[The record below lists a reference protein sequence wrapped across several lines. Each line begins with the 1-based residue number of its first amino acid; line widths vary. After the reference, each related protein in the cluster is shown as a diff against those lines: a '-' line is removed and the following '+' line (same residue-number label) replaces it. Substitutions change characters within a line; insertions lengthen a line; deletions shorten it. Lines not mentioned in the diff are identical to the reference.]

1 VKRFNTPPG
10 WPEPPPGWLPD
21 ANFVPDPSWPPL
33 PEGWQLVVDDEQ
45 PGGGRLRS
53 LANRVVTHEA
63 VDDAEAIWSA
73 QSQTI
78 ASAATGGKAVKGRY
92 RLTHEMLYFE
102 RGTLRTD
109 AQQVPIV
116 HVLDVD
122 VKQSMTQKARSVGDV
137 IVHIQRPD
145 RVELVRMESI
155 PQPREAQAIINK
167 TARQARHEAQRR
179 QNTMRYETTHG
190 SAPPPAS
197 TSAAAAPSGVAGS
210 DAVSQL
216 KQLAEIRDAG
226 ILSDDEFE
234 SKKRQ
239 ILERM

>member
-1 VKRFNTPPG
+1 M
-10 WPEPPPGWLPD
+10 
-21 ANFVPDPSWPPL
+21 
-33 PEGWQLVVDDEQ
+33 VDDDQ

-53 LANRVVTHEA
+53 LANRVVTLEA
-63 VDDAEAIWSA
+63 VDDAETIWSA

-109 AQQVPIV
+109 AQQVPIM

-122 VKQSMTQKARSVGDV
+122 VKQSMTQKARGVGDV
-137 IVHIQRPD
+137 IVHIQRPG
-145 RVELVRMESI
+145 RIELVRMESI
-155 PQPREAQAIINK
+155 PQPREAQAILNT
-167 TARQARHEAQRR
+167 TARQARHDAQRR
-179 QNTMRYETTHG
+179 QNTMRYEATHG
-190 SAPPPAS
+190 AAPPPAATPVS
-197 TSAAAAPSGVAGS
+197 AAPSGVAGS
-210 DAVSQL
+210 DSISQL
-216 KQLAEIRDAG
+216 KQLAELRDAG